1 MFVGSINNQQKPE
14 SQVTPFFYPLNIV
27 FFLYIGSSLWE
38 TPLNV
43 QDKLFI
49 HIWLG
54 SFVITIFFGIL
65 FKKHSIFFSG
75 LVLIFWLI
83 FETHLLF
90 FMEQKFPTLYFFF
103 PFLLTLSLAVGYQT
117 KTQIKLI
124 RGIFFVSSLIF
135 ILALQFINPG
145 QERVFISI
153 SILGSLILL
162 GCSQRKYVSILN
174 SERSENRLRTLLKD
188 YQIERAKLS
197 ENEKQQ
203 YSFLASF
210 SHDLRQP
217 IHAINLYI
225 SSMERMLI
233 KFDTDSVITNR
244 FSHSIR
250 RIKLSVRYMN
260 NILEGL
266 LEANRIEQGVILP
279 NLTGIDIIEFCKK
292 IIAQHR
298 EDASELGLKL
308 DFRYK
313 EQDKSFLKTD
323 SKILERVIN
332 NLISNGLKFTEK
344 GGVRLRLDKTKNKQI
359 ISIIDTGQGIPHELQ
374 QTVFEEFSQIPGKT
388 RSIFQNGS
396 GLGLAISK
404 KLISKIGGSLSLKS
418 KPGLGSIFT
427 LSLPGIWFE
436 KRYSKAKAM
445 ENAIE
450 RSVLPQITLTDPR
463 RTIVVLVDEDKTSR
477 DAILALEPELNLRFV
492 SGSSAAEIFSQYKEI
507 NTLPKMLIINT
518 SNQNE
523 KTKDTIKKISEDF
536 NTTFSSILL
545 CSDIET
551 ESLFFRELENIKPLQ
566 KPVSLNDLQYTIS
579 TLIEE

>member
-1 MFVGSINNQQKPE
+1 
-14 SQVTPFFYPLNIV
+14 
-27 FFLYIGSSLWE
+27 
-38 TPLNV
+38 
-43 QDKLFI
+43 
-49 HIWLG
+49 
-54 SFVITIFFGIL
+54 
-65 FKKHSIFFSG
+65 
-75 LVLIFWLI
+75 
-83 FETHLLF
+83 
-90 FMEQKFPTLYFFF
+90 
-103 PFLLTLSLAVGYQT
+103 
-117 KTQIKLI
+117 
-124 RGIFFVSSLIF
+124 
-135 ILALQFINPG
+135 
-145 QERVFISI
+145 
-153 SILGSLILL
+153 
-162 GCSQRKYVSILN
+162 
-174 SERSENRLRTLLKD
+174 
-188 YQIERAKLS
+188 
-197 ENEKQQ
+197 
-203 YSFLASF
+203 
-210 SHDLRQP
+210 
-217 IHAINLYI
+217 
-225 SSMERMLI
+225 MERMLI
-233 KFDTDSVITNR
+233 KFDTNSVTTNR
-244 FSHSIR
+244 FAHSIR

-308 DFRYK
+308 DFRYR

-418 KPGLGSIFT
+418 KPGLGSIFK
-427 LSLPGIWFE
+427 LSLPGIWFD
-436 KRYSKAKAM
+436 KRYSKAQAM
-445 ENAIE
+445 ETAIE
-450 RSVLPQITLTDPR
+450 RSVLPQITLTDPT
-463 RTIVVLVDEDKTSR
+463 RTIVVLVDEDKASR
-477 DAILALEPELNLRFV
+477 DAVLALEPELNLRFI

-507 NTLPKMLIINT
+507 YTLPKMLIINT

-523 KTKDTIKKISEDF
+523 KTKDTIKKISEEF
-536 NTTFSSILL
+536 NTTFGSILL

-551 ESLFFRELENIKPLQ
+551 ESLLFRELENIKPLQ